1 MEYQKI
7 INLFRGTT
15 NKPSKFRRR
24 NWVEI
29 NDESRGTYGDD
40 DINYNNNDDDNNN
53 NSKFKILMIRSNL
66 RGYSDAFIIVK
77 GTVTVSDTS
86 AQGVAINNTHKKK
99 NLQIVLHLLAASPK
113 WIIQK

>member
-29 NDESRGTYGDD
+29 NDESRETYGDD

-86 AQGVAINNTHKKK
+86 AQGVAINNTNKKK
-99 NLQIVLHLLAASPK
+99 YLQIVLHLLAASPK